1 MEKLDRAKEFSFNDT
16 SYQEIL
22 PGLEKENPNSFWDS
36 KFNDLSYESLL
47 SDCFNRSED
56 EFEFHISLGEEIMQT
71 LSTFNGDKWN
81 DLSVEEREKLIDK
94 LVEGICDEL
103 GIDDIPFVA
112 YYEADEFDCGFYD
125 YSDNSVSIN
134 ELFLDNPREIVEI
147 LAHEMRHA
155 YQHQRADIG
164 ETQEDLIY
172 QCNLDNYI
180 KPIELPDK
188 SYIMFFDY
196 QDQYVEAEARAYSNA
211 FMEGIGW

>member
-1 MEKLDRAKEFSFNDT
+1 MERLSD
-16 SYQEIL
+16 
-22 PGLEKENPNSFWDS
+22 LENKSVENSKFQDIIPNSLQVNPDSFWND
-36 KFNDLSYESLL
+36 KFNELSYDNLL
-47 SDCFNRSED
+47 DEIYNRSED

-71 LSTFNGDKWN
+71 LSTFNEDKWN
-81 DLSVEEREKLIDK
+81 DLSVEEREKWIDK

-112 YYEADEFDCGFYD
+112 YYEADEYDCGFYD
-125 YSDNSVSIN
+125 YSDNSVNIN
-134 ELFLDNPREIVEI
+134 ELFLDNPKEIIEI
-147 LAHEMRHA
+147 LAHEIRHA

-172 QCNLDNYI
+172 QCNFDNYI